1 MSRVLWGLVRPLTG
15 AVILAAV
22 LWWTGAGPVV
32 AGLRSLDW
40 GTLGLG
46 LLLALVTTV
55 ASAWRWQLVAR
66 GFGLEVDLWTAVAA
80 CYLSQL
86 LNVTL
91 PGGVVGDV
99 HRGLR
104 HGRVAGDTGLALRAV
119 AWERLAGQVV
129 QAMLVLVA
137 VVLLP
142 SPLRGYLPEVGA
154 VLVAGAVAL
163 TLWRITGAG
172 AAVPGTRLLRSVR
185 ADLRRALLV
194 RRVWHKIVLAST
206 VAVAGYVCTYLLAA
220 RAVGIT
226 SSPERLVP
234 LALLV
239 LVAAGL
245 PLNVAGWGPREG
257 MAAWSFGAVGLGAAQ
272 GVATAVAYG
281 ALVLVGALPGAVV
294 LLLRSRKQRGARPA
308 QPPSP
313 AWSHAPETS
322 ASRG

>member
-1 MSRVLWGLVRPLTG
+1 MPGVGSW
-15 AVILAAV
+15 
-22 LWWTGAGPVV
+22 
-32 AGLRSLDW
+32 SLE
-40 GTLGLG
+40 GLGLG
-46 LLLALVTTV
+46 V
-55 ASAWRWQLVAR
+55 
-66 GFGLEVDLWTAVAA
+66 GLRTAVAA

-86 LNVTL
+86 LNATL

-119 AWERLAGQVV
+119 AWERFAGQVV
-129 QAMLVLVA
+129 QATLVLVA

-142 SPLRGYLPEVGA
+142 SPLRGYLPEVAA
-154 VLVAGAVAL
+154 VLVAGIVAL
-163 TLWRITGAG
+163 TLWRITVAG

-194 RRVWHKIVLAST
+194 RRAWPKVVLAST
-206 VAVAGYVCTYLLAA
+206 VAVAGYVSTYLLAA

-234 LALLV
+234 LTLLV

-257 MAAWSFGAVGLGAAQ
+257 MAAWSFGAAGLGAAQ

-281 ALVLVGALPGAVV
+281 ALVLVGTLPGAVV
-294 LLLRSRKQRGARPA
+294 LVLGRRKQRGARPA
-308 QPPSP
+308 QPSSP
-313 AWSHAPETS
+313 TWSHALETG
-322 ASRG
+322 AARG